1 MINIYIALGVYI
13 AILGIITFVASRRRS
28 ADDFLRASSEI
39 GWKTFALS
47 VFASTIS
54 SYNIVVGLT
63 FSYIFGPWVIVTY
76 LGVLFAFIGIYYLA
90 KNQNT
95 EVVISKRFNSVVDYF
110 IYKFGKRN
118 ASVLNLSL
126 LLVLFIFI
134 SLQFFVNTTVF
145 SNILGWDKYT
155 SSLSV
160 GIIVL
165 LYTIIAGLKVE
176 LFTDVF
182 QGILMIFVV
191 GLVFMVDTSQISW
204 GTMSPLLTDKT
215 IIAGAISLAAAQFLT
230 ILVQPEM
237 WQRVYATK
245 SIVHLRKGFLASWI
259 LLMLVVIPL
268 IIIGLSVRA
277 SGGIDN
283 PGNLFYNI
291 LETSA
296 PQWFL
301 PFLSVALFAAFMSS
315 LDSSLFA
322 ISSQLGKYGFWIKS
336 KEHPYQTQDKTLV
349 RNTRVAVIIVT
360 ILTLATSLY
369 FSSFLLYVLQ
379 LVSLL
384 TLISAVVLIS
394 LLFKT
399 SKSET
404 FLGLIVG
411 LAFFLYAAF
420 SGLITGA
427 PHTTLYPSAVVIL
440 YMLSQKLA
448 IRVSNRINKV
458 K

>member
-1 MINIYIALGVYI
+1 MNSYIALGLYI
-13 AILGIITFVASRRRS
+13 LILSIITFIASRRKS
-28 ADDFLRASSEI
+28 TDDFLRASREVE
-39 GWKTFALS
+39 WKTLAVS
-47 VFASTIS
+47 VFASIIS

-63 FSYIFGPWVIVTY
+63 FSYLFGPWVIVIY

-90 KNQNT
+90 KYQNT

-110 IYKFGKRN
+110 IYKFGARN

-126 LLVLFIFI
+126 MLVLFIFI
-134 SLQFFVNTTVF
+134 SLQFFINTTVF

-155 SSLSV
+155 SSISV

-176 LFTDVF
+176 ILTDVF
-182 QGILMIFVV
+182 QGILMILIV
-191 GLVFMVDTSQISW
+191 GLVFMVDTSQIS
-204 GTMSPLLTDKT
+204 GETISPLLTDKT

-230 ILVQPEM
+230 LLVQPEM
-237 WQRVYATK
+237 WQRIYATK
-245 SIVHLRKGFLASWI
+245 SIVHVKKGFLASWI
-259 LLMLVVIPL
+259 LLILVIIPQ

-277 SGGIDN
+277 NGGIDN
-283 PGNLFYNI
+283 PSSLFYDI

-322 ISSQLGKYGFWIKS
+322 LSSQLGKYGFWIKS
-336 KEHPYQTQDKTLV
+336 KEYPYQRQDKIVV
-349 RNTRVAVIIVT
+349 RNTRVAIIIVT
-360 ILTLATSLY
+360 VLTLATSLY
-369 FSSFLLYVLQ
+369 FSNFLIYVLQ

-384 TLISAVVLIS
+384 TVISVVVLLS

-399 SKSET
+399 SKNET
-404 FLGLIVG
+404 FLGVIVG
-411 LAFFLYAAF
+411 LASFLYAAF
-420 SGLITGA
+420 SGLITEE
-427 PHTTLYPSAVVIL
+427 PHTTLYPSFVLIL
-440 YMLSQKLA
+440 YMFAQNLA
-448 IRVSNRINKV
+448 VRAYNHINKAT
-458 K
+458 